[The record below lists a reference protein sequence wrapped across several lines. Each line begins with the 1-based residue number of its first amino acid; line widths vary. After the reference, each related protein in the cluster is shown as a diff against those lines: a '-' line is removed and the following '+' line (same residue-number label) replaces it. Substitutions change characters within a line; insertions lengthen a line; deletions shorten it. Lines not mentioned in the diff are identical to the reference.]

1 MPYIPKAHEKYDVL
15 PYCRK
20 HGGEVFSYP
29 PDLLRQVESLL
40 PKGEGLTPYGYSSYE
55 EYYTQI
61 DQYTA
66 IYAADNLKLREL
78 LSQFKREIK
87 AMNIKEDWAVVRFVG
102 NSTPEVFGLTHGK
115 CYYWPCSKE
124 HPEYEGVIDDEE
136 FTSYI
141 YPTRPELWEVL
152 EDPLGI
158 TSALQNAKI
167 ITKSQ
172 GLYNFAKG
180 LEKDK
185 DI

>member
-1 MPYIPKAHEKYDVL
+1 MPYIPKQHQKYGLL
-15 PYCRK
+15 PYCKK

-29 PDLLRQVESLL
+29 PDLLNKVESLL
-40 PKGEGLTPYGYSSYE
+40 PEGEGLTPYGYSCYDK
-55 EYYTQI
+55 YYAQI
-61 DQYTA
+61 DKYKSL
-66 IYAADNLKLREL
+66 YAVDNIKLEKL
-78 LSQFKREIK
+78 LSQLKLEIQK
-87 AMNIKEDWAVVRFVG
+87 MNIKEDWAVLRFVG

-124 HPEYEGVIDDEE
+124 QPEYEGVIDDEE

-158 TSALQNAKI
+158 TSALQNAKTI
-167 ITKSQ
+167 RNSQ
-172 GLYNFAKG
+172 GLYNFAKN

-185 DI
+185 SI